1 MESGIWLQWATET
14 ATAASCAAVAF
25 VTFHALKVQ
34 RRSTA
39 TLVLTLFGTLVLATG
54 TSDLI
59 DAVLLRSSAVWLKS
73 VVMAAWAIG
82 AVVISIALIRLIPR
96 AAAFQDRENLQAAA
110 RELRQSKQRFQRA
123 IDGSFSGL
131 WEWNVEQ
138 DSVWYSPRFRELLG
152 YTSEHEFPNEME
164 SWKSA
169 LHPADAQRVFDA
181 VDMHL
186 QEQGG
191 FDVEYR
197 LRTKSGI
204 YRWFNVRGLAIRNPA
219 GRPYIMSGSIQDIQ
233 ERKHAEDA
241 LRRRDEY
248 LIQKQKMESLGELA
262 GGTAHEFNNLLQAI
276 SGQIQFA
283 ERSLPDRSAAKHD
296 LAIASSLIEQSARFT
311 RRLLDFSRHRPKVLA
326 AVDPNQ
332 IVTELAA
339 VLRPM
344 LGGQIELRLRLGEH
358 VGPVLADVS
367 ALQQALLNLCIN
379 ARDAMPNGGKLV
391 IRTCRAKMRQEELA
405 KFPNAKSG
413 FYTIVSVSDTG
424 NGMAKDTEQRIFEPF
439 FTTKAVGKGT
449 GLGLAVVYNVV
460 KECGGV
466 IDVESALGHG
476 STFTIWLPVTQH
488 TPRPPTENPP
498 TFNATERHS
507 SATVLYAE
515 DDECIR
521 RTTTLMLQEHGH
533 RVFAARDGQEAMA
546 LFIAHSSEI
555 DVALLDIV
563 MPRLRGDE
571 VLQQIRDQSPELPV
585 VFCSGYASPLI
596 NQDSLNSRDTWLI
609 NKPFKAHQLIQ
620 LLDDALAAKPS
631 GRLTVV

>member
-1 MESGIWLQWATET
+1 VESWIWLKGATEI

-25 VTFHALKVQ
+25 VTFHAIKGQ

-39 TLVLTLFGTLVLATG
+39 TLVLFLFGTLVLATG
-54 TSDLI
+54 TSGLI
-59 DAVLLRSSAVWLKS
+59 DAVLLRSSAMWLQS

-96 AAAFQDRENLQAAA
+96 AATFQDRENLQAAA

-152 YTSEHEFPNEME
+152 YTSEHEFPNTME

-169 LHPADAQRVFDA
+169 IYPADTQRVFDA

-186 QEQGG
+186 QEQSG

-197 LRTKSGI
+197 LRSKSGE
-204 YRWFNVRGLAIRNPA
+204 YRWFNARGLAIRNPD

-233 ERKHAEDA
+233 DRKQAEDT

-248 LIQKQKMESLGELA
+248 LNQKQKMESLGELA

-283 ERSLPDRSAAKHD
+283 ERSLPDRSAAKQD

-311 RRLLDFSRHRPKVLA
+311 RQLLDFSRHRPKVLA
-326 AVDPNQ
+326 AVDPNE
-332 IVTELAA
+332 IVTELAT

-358 VGPVLADVS
+358 VGPVLADMS

-379 ARDAMPNGGKLV
+379 ARDAMPDGGQLV

-405 KFPNAKSG
+405 KFPDAKSG
-413 FYTIVSVSDTG
+413 IYTMVSVSDTG
-424 NGMAKDTEQRIFEPF
+424 NGMTKETEQRIFEPF
-439 FTTKAVGKGT
+439 FTTKAAGKGT

-460 KECGGV
+460 KEFGGV
-466 IDVESALGHG
+466 IDVESVLGQG
-476 STFTIWLPVTQH
+476 STFTIWLPFTQH
-488 TPRPPTENPP
+488 TPRPPKADAPSFDTTEKH
-498 TFNATERHS
+498 HS
-507 SATVLYAE
+507 VTILYAE
-515 DDECIR
+515 DDDYIR
-521 RTTTLMLQEHGH
+521 HTTTLMLQEHGH
-533 RVFAARDGQEAMA
+533 RVFASPDGQEAME
-546 LFIAHSSEI
+546 LFSAHSSEI

-571 VLQQIRDQSPELPV
+571 VLQQIRAQSPELPV

-596 NQDSLNSRDTWLI
+596 NQDCLNSKDTWLI
-609 NKPFKAHQLIQ
+609 NKPFKAHQLLQ
-620 LLDDALAAKPS
+620 LLD
-631 GRLTVV
+631 GRAGR